1 MLTHAA
7 TAGEKWKIV
16 GKEDMGDIYSSCY
29 ESDERDVVPAIRQTK
44 RWADG
49 ARYNYCDS
57 TCRLENHRFRC
68 QGKDSSQSQYV
79 KVDTKKTL
87 CEDNADPHPLGKKGV
102 TTYYKNELM

>member
-1 MLTHAA
+1 MKTGVDNYCDSTCRL
-7 TAGEKWKIV
+7 
-16 GKEDMGDIYSSCY
+16 
-29 ESDERDVVPAIRQTK
+29 ERDVAPAIRQTK